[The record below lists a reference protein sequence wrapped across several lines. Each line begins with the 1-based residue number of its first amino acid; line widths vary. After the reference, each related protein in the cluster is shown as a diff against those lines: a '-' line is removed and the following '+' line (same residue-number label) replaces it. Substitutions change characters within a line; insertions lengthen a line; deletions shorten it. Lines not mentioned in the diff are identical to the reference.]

1 MSIKSKFKNYPR
13 TFILILSVV
22 LLYLLLLIPLDNN
35 NPSPEVDQTPF
46 SWSRDNLWNSLEL
59 KFLWANAED
68 CDKIKFTIDSL
79 LTHSEMLL
87 NEISSNKVDPS
98 DKKFITLEN
107 NIFNIAPLIPTCTQY
122 FSDYIN
128 FYSNLREVVK
138 DQSIN
143 WDINST
149 KSKNTLYRLLY
160 GNRIAIEEIMLQ
172 LPDKQV
178 ASLIKG
184 VDEPS
189 VTPSAEILGV
199 NVHSGDIFVSRGGAP
214 TSALIA
220 RGNDYPGNFSHIA
233 LVHIDEKTNLISII
247 ESHIERG
254 VTVSSL
260 EEYLKDKKLRIMVLR
275 LRSDLISDN
284 LILPHLAAEFS
295 LSEAKQKHI
304 PYDFE
309 MNIAESEK
317 QFCSE
322 VASSAYK
329 KFGITLWSSLST
341 ISSVGTRNWL
351 AAFGVKYFETQE
363 PSDLE
368 YDPQLSV
375 VAEWRDSET
384 LYKDHLDNAVTDVM
398 LEEADSGKVLA
409 YEWYTLP
416 IGRIMKFYSVILNS
430 FDSEGP
436 VPEGM
441 SAEAALKN
449 VSYSETHDQIKARLT
464 VLANQFKDEK
474 GYTPPYWELVNL
486 ARQALNDVNK

>member
-1 MSIKSKFKNYPR
+1 MSIKSKIKKYPR
-13 TFILILSVV
+13 TSILILSVV

-35 NPSPEVDQTPF
+35 QPATVGNKTPF
-46 SWSRDNLWNSLEL
+46 SWNQDSVWKSLEL
-59 KFLWANAED
+59 KFIKANADGCE
-68 CDKIKFTIDSL
+68 KIRFTIDSL
-79 LTHSEMLL
+79 LTNSEILL
-87 NEISSNKVDPS
+87 KEISTNTINPS
-98 DKKFITLEN
+98 DEKFITLEK
-107 NIFNIAPLIPTCTQY
+107 NIFNIAPLIPVCAQY
-122 FSDYIN
+122 FPEYIK
-128 FYSNLREVVK
+128 FYSELRKNVK
-138 DQSIN
+138 QQSVI
-143 WDINST
+143 WDMNST
-149 KSKNTLYRLLY
+149 EAKNTLYRLLY

-189 VTPSAEILGV
+189 STPSAEILGV
-199 NVHSGDIFVSRGGAP
+199 RVHSGDILVSRGGAP

-233 LVHIDEKTNLISII
+233 LVHIDEKTKLIFII

-260 EEYLKDKKLRIMVLR
+260 EGYLNDKKLRIMVLR
-275 LRSDLISDN
+275 LKSDLISDN
-284 LILPHLAAEFS
+284 LMLPHLAAEFS

-309 MNIAESEK
+309 MDINESEK

-329 KFGITLWSSLST
+329 KFGITLWTGLST
-341 ISSVGTRNWL
+341 ISSTGTRSWL

-375 VAEWRDSET
+375 VAEWRDPET
-384 LYKDHLDNAVTDVM
+384 LYKDHLDNAVTDAM
-398 LEEADSGKVLA
+398 LEEADSGKVLT
-409 YEWYTLP
+409 YDWYTLP
-416 IGRIMKFYSVILNS
+416 IGRVMKLYSLTLNL
-430 FDSEGP
+430 FGKEGP
-436 VPEGM
+436 IPEGM
-441 SAEAALKN
+441 SAKAALKN
-449 VSYSETHDQIKARLT
+449 VSYSETHDKIKARLT

-474 GYTPPYWELVNL
+474 GYTPPYWELVTL
-486 ARQALNDVNK
+486 ARQARNEVSN

>member
-1 MSIKSKFKNYPR
+1 
-13 TFILILSVV
+13 
-22 LLYLLLLIPLDNN
+22 
-35 NPSPEVDQTPF
+35 
-46 SWSRDNLWNSLEL
+46 
-59 KFLWANAED
+59 
-68 CDKIKFTIDSL
+68 
-79 LTHSEMLL
+79 
-87 NEISSNKVDPS
+87 
-98 DKKFITLEN
+98 
-107 NIFNIAPLIPTCTQY
+107 
-122 FSDYIN
+122 
-128 FYSNLREVVK
+128 
-138 DQSIN
+138 
-143 WDINST
+143 
-149 KSKNTLYRLLY
+149 
-160 GNRIAIEEIMLQ
+160 

-184 VDEPS
+184 IDEPS
-189 VTPSAEILGV
+189 STPSAEILGV
-199 NVHSGDIFVSRGGAP
+199 KVHSGDILVSRGGAP

-233 LVHIDEKTNLISII
+233 LVHIDEKTNLVSII

-254 VTVSSL
+254 VTFSSI
-260 EEYLKDKKLRIMVLR
+260 EEYLNDKKLRIMVLR
-275 LRSDLISDN
+275 LRSDLIKDN
-284 LILPHLAAEFS
+284 PMLPHLATEYS
-295 LSEAKQKHI
+295 LTEAKKKHI

-398 LEEADSGKVLA
+398 LEQADSGKVLT
-409 YEWYTLP
+409 YDWYILP
-416 IGRIMKFYSVILNS
+416 IGRMMKFYSVILNI
-430 FDSEGP
+430 FGAEGP
-436 VPEGM
+436 IPEGM

-449 VSYSETHDQIKARLT
+449 VDYSETHDQIKSKLIF
-464 VLANQFKDEK
+464 LADQFKIQK
-474 GYTPPYWELVNL
+474 GYKPPYWELVNL
-486 ARQALNDVNK
+486 ARQARDEISD